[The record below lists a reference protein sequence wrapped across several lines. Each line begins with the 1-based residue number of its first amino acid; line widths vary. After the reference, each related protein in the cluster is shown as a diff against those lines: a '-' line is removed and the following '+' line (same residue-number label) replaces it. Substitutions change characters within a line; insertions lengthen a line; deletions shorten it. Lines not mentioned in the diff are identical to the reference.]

1 MVLVKG
7 APTVARAFYDHLS
20 TPAAQ
25 AILVRYGFAM
35 PKD

>member
-1 MVLVKG
+1 MVLIKG
-7 APTVARAFYDHLS
+7 APPVARAFYDYLS

-25 AILVRYGFAM
+25 EIMVRYGFAM

>member
-7 APTVARAFYDHLS
+7 ALPAARAFYDHLS

-25 AILVRYGFAM
+25 AIMARYGFAM